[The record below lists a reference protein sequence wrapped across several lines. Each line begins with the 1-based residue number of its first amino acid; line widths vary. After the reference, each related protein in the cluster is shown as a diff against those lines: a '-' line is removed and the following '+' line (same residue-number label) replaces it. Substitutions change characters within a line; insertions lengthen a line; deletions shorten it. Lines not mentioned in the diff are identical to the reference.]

1 MKNRKGFTLIELL
14 VVVSIIALLVSILM
28 PALAKAKQSA
38 LAAKCLVQVRN
49 YNIGINLFAADH
61 NDKLWYE
68 GPNGASYGQRGHGL
82 WMYRLRDYYDEAD
95 EARYC
100 PVVNETDLSSVAM
113 GGGAYHGSAFQSW
126 NMAGH
131 AGIPNNQKEREIR
144 GGSYGINIWIAL
156 APNGES
162 VWGAPSPISGTAHGR
177 YWQGV
182 DVAGVSTADI
192 PMVGDC
198 TWFGVEPSNEQ
209 SLRDLTMVGDAY
221 EYRHPEDVYRDAPPG
236 VSGNSFT
243 MYFSRVMIPRHLG
256 KVNWGFM
263 DGSARPV
270 ALQDLPAL
278 KWHREYKKIHDVF
291 IPWQK

>member
-131 AGIPNNQKEREIR
+131 AGAAMA
-144 GGSYGINIWIAL
+144 S
-156 APNGES
+156 
-162 VWGAPSPISGTAHGR
+162 ISGLPLPRTARACGVLPVLYPVQLMADTGR
-177 YWQGV
+177 
-182 DVAGVSTADI
+182 VS
-192 PMVGDC
+192 M
-198 TWFGVEPSNEQ
+198 
-209 SLRDLTMVGDAY
+209 
-221 EYRHPEDVYRDAPPG
+221 
-236 VSGNSFT
+236 
-243 MYFSRVMIPRHLG
+243 
-256 KVNWGFM
+256 
-263 DGSARPV
+263 
-270 ALQDLPAL
+270 
-278 KWHREYKKIHDVF
+278 
-291 IPWQK
+291 